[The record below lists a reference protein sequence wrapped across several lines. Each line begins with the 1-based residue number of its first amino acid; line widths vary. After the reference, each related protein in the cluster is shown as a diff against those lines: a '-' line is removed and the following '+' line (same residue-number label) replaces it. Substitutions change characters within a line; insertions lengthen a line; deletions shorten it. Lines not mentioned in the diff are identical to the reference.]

1 MPDPLDDLS
10 PLPTPLDAPDLP
22 DLIPDA
28 AEAMR
33 ATQESV
39 LGEMRSWGYQLV
51 ATPTLERVETLA
63 QGLDADEIRRL
74 FKLTDRDGSVLALVG
89 ERTIPVARLVGGRLR
104 AVPLP
109 MRLCYAGTVLTN
121 DGGRFTHQREWRQ
134 AGAELL
140 GAAGPVA
147 DAEVIALAARCLRA
161 AGLEGWQVD
170 VGHAEFFLGLLDG
183 IDAEHEVKQTIH
195 AILARRDFVAL
206 ERFLEQTPL
215 RSAEQELL
223 LRFPGL
229 RGGPEIL
236 DAAANLVGTRRSARA
251 LEELATVYRLLQAYD
266 LGEGLRLDLGAIR
279 DFEYYTGVILEA
291 YLDAL
296 GRPLVQGGR
305 YDNLLARFGRPAAA
319 TGFVLNLDLVGDALR
334 RRVEAPTLTRL
345 DAVVAWS
352 QAGLDGALRL
362 GATLRLF
369 GLRAI
374 VATESQS
381 LSAARAW
388 GRAAGARDVL
398 HVGGGAGVR
407 WVDPQGAV
415 RRVPERAVVG
425 ELLRSRA

>member
-10 PLPTPLDAPDLP
+10 PLPEPLDAPDLP
-22 DLIPDA
+22 DLVPDA

-39 LGEMRSWGYQLV
+39 LAEMRGWGYHLV

-74 FKLTDRDGSVLALVG
+74 FKLTDRDGSVLAVVG

-104 AVPLP
+104 TVPFP

-121 DGGRFTHQREWRQ
+121 DVGRFTHHREWRQ

-161 AGLEGWQVD
+161 AGLDGWQVD

-183 IDAEHEVKQTIH
+183 IQAEHEVKQSIR
-195 AILARRDFVAL
+195 AVLATRDFVAL
-206 ERFLEQTPL
+206 EHLLDRTPL
-215 RSAEQELL
+215 RSAEHELL

-236 DAAANLVGTRRSARA
+236 DAAANLVTSRRSARA
-251 LEELATVYRLLQAYD
+251 LEELATVHRLLQAYD
-266 LGEGLRLDLGAIR
+266 LGDALRLDLGAIR

-305 YDNLLARFGRPAAA
+305 YDHLLARFGRPAPA

-334 RRVEAPTLTRL
+334 QRVEAPALTRL

-352 QAGLDGALRL
+352 RAGLEGALRL

-374 VATESQS
+374 VATEPQS
-381 LSAARAW
+381 LSVARSWALS
-388 GRAAGARDVL
+388 AGARDLL
-398 HVGGGAGVR
+398 HVGAGDSVR
-407 WVDPQGAV
+407 WVDPRGTV
-415 RRVPERAVVG
+415 RRIAERAVVA
-425 ELLRSRA
+425 ELLRSRT